1 MSDNL
6 NAQNNCP
13 ACGKEN
19 QLEFKFCKFCGVN
32 MVTYDFQ
39 TFEIS
44 QTMRF
49 RKYGFSSCCL
59 IFIGL
64 LFYFSLVVVPSFAPS
79 IMADIFTGFLIP
91 IIVGISFIGLLYLLW
106 VYRGSGVRRIF
117 SISPK
122 GVKIVVPRQPV
133 FEVNWSEFDLIQ
145 LHKTAGPS
153 NTTLYRFYF
162 VSNDEVYKEFVIQGS
177 IHFSGLNCRAI
188 ASNMEQYAAKM
199 NKQFIRGKRR
209 RRKKK
214 F

>member
-6 NAQNNCP
+6 DAQKKCP
-13 ACGKEN
+13 VCGKEN
-19 QLEFKFCKFCGVN
+19 QLEFKFCQSCGAN
-32 MVTYDFQ
+32 MVTSDFQ

-49 RKYGFSSCCL
+49 RKYGFSICCL

-64 LFYFSLVVVPSFAPS
+64 LFYFSLVVIPSFAPS
-79 IMADIFTGFLIP
+79 IMAEFVAWLLIP
-91 IIVGISFIGLLYLLW
+91 LIGGISFIGLLYILW
-106 VYRGSGVRRIF
+106 LYRGSGVRRIF

-122 GVKIVVPRQPV
+122 GVKIVVPRQPI

-153 NTTLYRFYF
+153 NSTLYKFYF
-162 VSNDEVYKEFVIQGS
+162 VSNDEVYKEFIIEGS

-188 ASNMEQYAAKM
+188 ASKMEQYAAKM

-209 RRKKK
+209 RKKK

>member
-6 NAQNNCP
+6 DAQKKCP
-13 ACGKEN
+13 VCGKEN
-19 QLEFKFCKFCGVN
+19 QLEFKFCQSCGVN
-32 MVTYDFQ
+32 MSMYDFQ

-49 RKYGFSSCCL
+49 RKYGFSICCL

-64 LFYFSLVVVPSFAPS
+64 LFYFSLVVIPSFAPS
-79 IMADIFTGFLIP
+79 IMAEFVAWLLIP
-91 IIVGISFIGLLYLLW
+91 LIGGISFIGLLYILW
-106 VYRGSGVRRIF
+106 LYRGSGVRRIF

-122 GVKIVVPRQPV
+122 GVKIVVPRQPI

-153 NTTLYRFYF
+153 NSTLYKFYF
-162 VSNDEVYKEFVIQGS
+162 VSNDEVYKEFIIEGS

-188 ASNMEQYAAKM
+188 ASKMEQYAAKM

-209 RRKKK
+209 RKKK